1 MRAEVTAPL
10 YRGFEQIL
18 VGRPPLEALALAPRI
33 CGICSVSQSVAAAAA
48 LRDAM
53 AAEVAPNGILA
64 TNLAHA
70 AENAADHLT
79 HFYIFFM
86 PDFAREAVPRT
97 PGMRE
102 ARDRFAATRGTAA
115 RDVLPARARL
125 LEPMGIFAGKW
136 PLSLAFQPADVGGP
150 LEQALIGTDVR
161 DAGARSVAIQH
172 VVRSFD
178 PWMVCTAH

>member
-18 VGRPPLEALALAPRI
+18 EGRPPLEALALAPRI
-33 CGICSVSQSVAAAAA
+33 CGICSVSQPVAAAAA

-86 PDFAREAVPRT
+86 PDFAREACAAHAWH
-97 PGMRE
+97 E
-102 ARDRFAATRGTAA
+102 AARDRFAATRGTRHAMSCRRGRGCSNPWVSSPGNGRIVWPSNRRMSAA
-115 RDVLPARARL
+115 RWSRR
-125 LEPMGIFAGKW
+125 
-136 PLSLAFQPADVGGP
+136 
-150 LEQALIGTDVR
+150 
-161 DAGARSVAIQH
+161 
-172 VVRSFD
+172 
-178 PWMVCTAH
+178 

>member
-18 VGRPPLEALALAPRI
+18 EGRPPLEALALAPRI
-33 CGICSVSQSVAAAAA
+33 CGICSVSQSLAAAAA

-86 PDFAREAVPRT
+86 PDFAREAC
-97 PGMRE
+97 
-102 ARDRFAATRGTAA
+102 AA
-115 RDVLPARARL
+115 RATGPFRSDARHC
-125 LEPMGIFAGKW
+125 
-136 PLSLAFQPADVGGP
+136 
-150 LEQALIGTDVR
+150 GTR
-161 DAGARSVAIQH
+161 CPAGAGAAARTHGYLRREVA
-172 VVRSFD
+172 
-178 PWMVCTAH
+178 A